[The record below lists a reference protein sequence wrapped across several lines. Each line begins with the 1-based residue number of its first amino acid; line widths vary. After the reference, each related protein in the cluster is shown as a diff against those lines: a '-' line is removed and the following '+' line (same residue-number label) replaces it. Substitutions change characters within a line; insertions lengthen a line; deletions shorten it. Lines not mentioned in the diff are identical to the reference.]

1 MTLFQQSV
9 FLSPDSL
16 RFLKLCRAHVT
27 GRVGADLSLLGNQQ
41 GLGVQGRESSDLTT
55 VNRTRLDR
63 TPGTVYRERR
73 APGQD
78 QTEEK
83 GPPGG
88 REDWLCGPASDLC
101 AGQDADGLVLA
112 LHVLSFDVV

>member
-27 GRVGADLSLLGNQQ
+27 GRVGGRLVAPGEPARP
-41 GLGVQGRESSDLTT
+41 GGAGEGVLDLTT

-63 TPGTVYRERR
+63 TPRTVYRERR

-78 QTEEK
+78 QPEEK
-83 GPPGG
+83 GPLGG
-88 REDWLCGPASDLC
+88 TEDFSAQPLTCGRIRCRWA
-101 AGQDADGLVLA
+101 AFGLTRAVI
-112 LHVLSFDVV
+112 